1 MRYLE
6 EAALSLEKGGVE
18 QKREYRRNGFINERR
33 FLDFYF

>member
-18 QKREYRRNGFINERR
+18 QKREYRNGFINERR